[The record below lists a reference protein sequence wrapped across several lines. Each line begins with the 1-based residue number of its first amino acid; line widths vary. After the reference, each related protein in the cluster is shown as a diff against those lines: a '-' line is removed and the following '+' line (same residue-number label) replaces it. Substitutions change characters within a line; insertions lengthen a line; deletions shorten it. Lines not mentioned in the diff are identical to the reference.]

1 MRGMLADSLVVAEK
15 SLRIAVGV
23 EPRGG
28 AVLANECDQP
38 KGRSHMTELMLQG
51 KSHDIPKRL
60 VWDAWLKVK
69 KNGGAAGVDG
79 VTIEQF
85 EEKLKNSL
93 YKLWNRMSSG
103 SYFPGPVRAV
113 EIPKKGGTR
122 VLGIPNVVDRVAQTV
137 AVLALEPAVEKV
149 FHDDSYGYRP
159 GRSPLDAVAACR
171 KRCWEKDW
179 IIDLDVKAFFDSVS
193 WDLTLKAV
201 ARHTDQKWILLYVE
215 RWLKA
220 PMLMAD
226 GTLTKRTK
234 GTPQGGP
241 ISPLL
246 ANLFLHYGLDTWM
259 AREYPGV
266 RFERFADDA
275 VIHCVSEEQA
285 RQMRDAIGCRFADIG
300 LTLHPDKTK
309 LVYCKDSNRRRDYP
323 SVSFTFCGY
332 EFRPREALNKSRM
345 VVFTSFQPAV
355 APEKLTGF
363 SRKVASWQLHRRTTL
378 TLNDLARE
386 VNPVLR
392 GWLAYFTVFY
402 PTMVIPL
409 CRRIDRHLMRWARK
423 KYKRLEHGN
432 KRARE
437 WLQGVRER
445 TPHLFAHWELCYTS

>member
-1 MRGMLADSLVVAEK
+1 
-15 SLRIAVGV
+15 
-23 EPRGG
+23 
-28 AVLANECDQP
+28 
-38 KGRSHMTELMLQG
+38 MTEPMLQG
-51 KSHDIPKRL
+51 KSHVIPKQL

-69 KNGGAAGVDG
+69 RNGGAAGVDG

-85 EEKLKNSL
+85 EERLKDSL

-122 VLGIPNVVDRVAQTV
+122 VLGIPNLVDRVAQTV

-179 IIDLDVKAFFDSVS
+179 IVDLDVKAFFDSVS

-201 ARHTDQKWILLYVE
+201 GRHTDQKWILLYVE

-220 PMLMAD
+220 SMLMVD

-275 VIHCVSEEQA
+275 VVHCASEEQA
-285 RQMRDAIGCRFADIG
+285 RQVRDAIGCRFADIG

-309 LVYCKDSNRRRDYP
+309 LVYCKDSNRHRDYP

-355 APEKLTGF
+355 APEKLTSF
-363 SRKVASWQLHRRTTL
+363 SRKIASWQLHRRTTL
-378 TLNDLARE
+378 ALDDLARE

-445 TPHLFAHWELCYTS
+445 APHLFAHWELCHTS

>member
-1 MRGMLADSLVVAEK
+1 
-15 SLRIAVGV
+15 
-23 EPRGG
+23 
-28 AVLANECDQP
+28 
-38 KGRSHMTELMLQG
+38 MTEPMLQG
-51 KSHDIPKRL
+51 KSHGIPKQL

-69 KNGGAAGVDG
+69 RNGGAAGVDG

-85 EEKLKNSL
+85 EKRLKDSL

-159 GRSPLDAVAACR
+159 GRSPLDAVAVCR

-179 IIDLDVKAFFDSVS
+179 IIDLDVRAFFDSVS
-193 WDLTLKAV
+193 WDLALKAV

-220 PMLMAD
+220 PMLMVD
-226 GTLTKRTK
+226 GTLTERMK

-246 ANLFLHYGLDTWM
+246 ANLFLHYGLDAWM

-275 VIHCVSEEQA
+275 VIHCASEDQA
-285 RQMRDAIGCRFADIG
+285 RQVRDAIGCRFAGIG

-309 LVYCKDSNRRRDYP
+309 LVYCKDSNRHQDYP

-332 EFRPREALNKSRM
+332 EFRPREALNKRRM

-355 APEKLTGF
+355 APEKLAGF

-378 TLNDLARE
+378 TLDDLARE

-402 PTMVIPL
+402 PTMVVPL

-437 WLQGVRER
+437 WLKGVRER
-445 TPHLFAHWELCYTS
+445 APHLFAHWELCYTS